1 MALRRL
7 RQLRK
12 ERGVTQQQLADAL
25 NVSGSL
31 ISKYESSDVLPSND
45 ILVRIAELFNVST
58 DYLLGRSDSCTS
70 LRRPAPSTDHSKW
83 IPIVG
88 RIQAGTPTEAIEDVP
103 SPDDLDEWEEINT
116 DEYHGDFVALRI
128 RGASMEPKFSEGDVV
143 IVRRQPD
150 VESGDIAVVL
160 VNGEEGTV
168 KKIKKDILGIYLI
181 PTNPAFETRFFT
193 NHEVSSLPVKIF
205 GKVVEL
211 RAKF

>member
-1 MALRRL
+1 MNRL
-7 RQLRK
+7 KELRK
-12 ERGVTQQQLADAL
+12 KAGITQEQIAQYLYVRQNTYSNWERGASKISVDTLEKLSELYQVPIDYILGKSDTPYQLQ
-25 NVSGSL
+25 
-31 ISKYESSDVLPSND
+31 
-45 ILVRIAELFNVST
+45 
-58 DYLLGRSDSCTS
+58 
-70 LRRPAPSTDHSKW
+70 RPKPSTSHSEW

-88 RIQAGTPTEAIEDVP
+88 RIQAGTPTEAIEEVP

>member
-1 MALRRL
+1 MNRLKELRMKAGITQA
-7 RQLRK
+7 QLANYLYVK
-12 ERGVTQQQLADAL
+12 QSTYSNWERGAIRPSVDTLEKLSELYQVPIDYILGKSDTPYQLQRP
-25 NVSGSL
+25 
-31 ISKYESSDVLPSND
+31 KP
-45 ILVRIAELFNVST
+45 T
-58 DYLLGRSDSCTS
+58 TS
-70 LRRPAPSTDHSKW
+70 HSEW

-88 RIQAGTPTEAIEDVP
+88 RIQAGTPTEAIEEVP

-116 DEYHGDFVALRI
+116 DVYHGDFVALRI

-168 KKIKKDILGIYLI
+168 KKIKKDILGLYLI

-193 NHEVSSLPVKIF
+193 NHEVASLPVKIF

>member
-1 MALRRL
+1 MNHLKELRTRAGLTQEELARL
-7 RQLRK
+7 LYVKQSTYSNW
-12 ERGVTQQQLADAL
+12 ERGAIRPSYDNLESLSEFFHVSIDYILGKSDTPYQLQ
-25 NVSGSL
+25 
-31 ISKYESSDVLPSND
+31 
-45 ILVRIAELFNVST
+45 
-58 DYLLGRSDSCTS
+58 
-70 LRRPAPSTDHSKW
+70 RPKPSTSHSEW

-88 RIQAGTPTEAIEDVP
+88 RIQAGTPTEAIEEVP